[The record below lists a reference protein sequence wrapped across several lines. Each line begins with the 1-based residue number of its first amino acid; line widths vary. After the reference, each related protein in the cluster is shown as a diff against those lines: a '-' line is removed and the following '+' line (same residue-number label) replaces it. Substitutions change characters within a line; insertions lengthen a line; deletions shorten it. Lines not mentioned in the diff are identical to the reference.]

1 MKNKTIHLILTNK
14 INSKNIVYHL
24 DLQNKI
30 VNYFK
35 EKMINFPDIKV
46 KIYIS
51 PKHIIEK
58 TLENIDKHKDY
69 IVWHPIVANNNLELL
84 KTFRNSIVILQK
96 KTVLLQKISE
106 NNPVNENMAINN
118 NFKLL
123 YIDKNDDITNLDY
136 RIMGYESDYL
146 ITFENL
152 IRKIN
157 INGK

>member
-1 MKNKTIHLILTNK
+1 MKKTIHLILTNK
-14 INSKNIVYHL
+14 ITSKNIEYHL

-30 VNYFK
+30 VHFFK
-35 EKMINFPDIKV
+35 QKMVDHKNIDI

-58 TLENIDKHKDY
+58 TLENIDKNNDY
-69 IVWHPIVANNNLELL
+69 IIWHPIVAYNNLELL
-84 KTFRNSIVILQK
+84 KTFKNSIVILK
-96 KTVLLQKISE
+96 NKTVLIQKVSE

-123 YIDKNDDITNLDY
+123 YMNNNDDITNQDY
-136 RIMGYESDYL
+136 RILGYANDYL

-152 IRKIN
+152 ITKIN
-157 INGK
+157 NK